1 MVMMVC
7 LSMMT
12 PLTALFSLLASCL
25 LLLMLLLLLLMLWR
39 LLVLLLLLGRWLLL
53 VHIIGI
59 MELDILSSLRGRYP
73 RGISLLTNDM
83 VGQKGKQ
90 DCVPQPCH
98 RPQLFF
104 CYTVLLS
111 QHTI

>member
-1 MVMMVC
+1 MMVC

-25 LLLMLLLLLLMLWR
+25 LLLMLL
-39 LLVLLLLLGRWLLL
+39 LLLLLGRWLLL